1 MVEVSHIQKKYGK
14 KEVLT
19 DIHFQVNSG
28 EIVAIVGN
36 NGCGKSTLLQVLA
49 GVLPS
54 DRGDIFYFGQST
66 KKNKKAYKEYCGYVP
81 QENPLLE
88 ELSVYDNL
96 KLWGAGEKL
105 EEKIIK
111 QFQLEDMLFVPVE
124 KLSGGMKRRVSIL
137 CAILHYPPVLLLDE
151 PTIALDLYHK
161 DSIREWLKEY
171 KKKHGIIIMAT
182 HDEKEILDADRCFV
196 MKEGILKEI
205 PKGKCDMES
214 IRKHIVSN
222 EDILWNE

>member
-1 MVEVSHIQKKYGK
+1 MVQVSHIQKNYGK
-14 KEVLT
+14 KEVLK
-19 DIHFQVNSG
+19 DIQFQINSG
-28 EIVAIVGN
+28 EIAAIVGK

-49 GVLPS
+49 GILPADS
-54 DRGDIFYFGQST
+54 GDVFYFGQSS
-66 KKNKKAYKEYCGYVP
+66 KKNKKAYSEYCGYVP

-96 KLWGAGEKL
+96 RLWGIGRKL

-111 QFQLEDMLFVPVE
+111 QFQLEDMLFMPVE

-137 CAILHYPPVLLLDE
+137 CAILHWPPVLLLDE

-161 DSIREWLKEY
+161 ESIREWMKEY
-171 KKKHGIIIMAT
+171 RKKNGIIIMAT

-196 MKEGILKEI
+196 MKEGILQEI
-205 PKGKCDMES
+205 PKEKCDMEV
-214 IRKHIVSN
+214 IKGHI
-222 EDILWNE
+222 L